1 MLAASGGCRPLASIP
16 ISMAPSPSTRS
27 SSSLQHAASYS
38 TLMVPANFFWTLLFC
53 AASSRDALSLWLAP
67 ARCARW
73 NTRTAAGGDVIP
85 REARVSVF
93 F

>member
-1 MLAASGGCRPLASIP
+1 MQHHLHGF
-16 ISMAPSPSTRS
+16 PSKHQVER
-27 SSSLQHAASYS
+27 LQHAASHS

-73 NTRTAAGGDVIP
+73 NTRTAAGGDATP
-85 REARVSVF
+85 REARVAV
-93 F
+93 